1 MKLLFHVLKEN
12 KKLRIDN
19 SKLDF
24 KQIYKLLEE
33 ETLEVKEA
41 ILNYKMCPCFMSL
54 IEIIREVY
62 DVIQICILL
71 LWTCNREQKLYGAVG
86 ILENINIEHKDKLV
100 YRGWLIETGIEVD
113 VKE

>member
-12 KKLRIDN
+12 KKLEIDN
-19 SKLDF
+19 GKLDF
-24 KQIYKLLEE
+24 NQIYKLLEE

-41 ILNYKMCPCFMSL
+41 ILNYKMCASFISL

-71 LWTCNREQKLYGAVG
+71 LWTCNREQKLYGSKN
-86 ILENINIEHKDKLV
+86 ILQDINIEHKDKLA
-100 YRGWLIETGIEVD
+100 YREWIIATGIEVD